1 VADPVVIEK
10 DMSLSAAEFFRDLP
24 RAVPAGYRVDGRRVT
39 VVDGP
44 RRAEIAVVEEGERR
58 IAALALP
65 RIKVR
70 IKLEGFDVAAAAAF
84 MTRFEQAYQR
94 GGG

>member
-1 VADPVVIEK
+1 VAGPFVIEK

-24 RAVPAGYRVDGRRVT
+24 RALPAGYRVDGRCVT
-39 VVDGP
+39 FVDGL

-70 IKLEGFDVAAAAAF
+70 IELAGFDGAEAAAF
-84 MTRFEQAYQR
+84 LARFEQAYQR

>member
-1 VADPVVIEK
+1 MTKSFVVEK

-24 RAVPAGYRVDGRRVT
+24 RALPAGYRVDGRRVT

-70 IKLEGFDVAAAAAF
+70 IALEGYGDDTAAEFLADF
-84 MTRFEQAYQR
+84 NRVFQR

>member
-1 VADPVVIEK
+1 MADPVVVEK

-24 RAVPAGYRVDGRRVT
+24 RALPAGYRIDGRRVT
-39 VVDGP
+39 VVDGW
-44 RRAEIAVVEEGERR
+44 RRAEIAVVEEGERH

-70 IKLEGFDVAAAAAF
+70 IALEGYDDDTAAGFLADF
-84 MTRFEQAYQR
+84 NRVFQR

>member
-1 VADPVVIEK
+1 MAESIVVEK
-10 DMSLSAAEFFRDLP
+10 DMSLSAAEFFRDVP
-24 RAVPAGYRVDGRRVT
+24 RALPPGYRVDGRRVT

-65 RIKVR
+65 RIRVR
-70 IKLEGFDVAAAAAF
+70 IELAGFDAAEAAAF
-84 MTRFEQAYQR
+84 MARFDQAYQR